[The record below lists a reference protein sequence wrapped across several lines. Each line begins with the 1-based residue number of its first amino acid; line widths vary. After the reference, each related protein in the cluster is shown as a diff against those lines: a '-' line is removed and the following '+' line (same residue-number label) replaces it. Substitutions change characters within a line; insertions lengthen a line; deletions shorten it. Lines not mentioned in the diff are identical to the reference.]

1 MVEDSD
7 IYFETERLVIRKF
20 RLSDLPTFLTY
31 RNDTHVARYQ
41 TWKTPLLEKEA
52 IEFINSQI
60 LSEIGIVDTWHQ
72 LAIELKE
79 NSLHIGDCA
88 IYTQHSGNQGEIGI
102 TISREYHRKGFAF
115 EVLRNLFKFI
125 FNELKFHRVTA
136 LVDSN
141 NVGSLFLMEKLGMRK
156 EGLYKESYYDKA
168 SDKWTDEV
176 FFAILEDEFLS

>member
-60 LSEIGIVDTWHQ
+60 LSEIGIGDTWH
-72 LAIELKE
+72 
-79 NSLHIGDCA
+79 
-88 IYTQHSGNQGEIGI
+88 
-102 TISREYHRKGFAF
+102 
-115 EVLRNLFKFI
+115 
-125 FNELKFHRVTA
+125 
-136 LVDSN
+136 
-141 NVGSLFLMEKLGMRK
+141 
-156 EGLYKESYYDKA
+156 
-168 SDKWTDEV
+168 
-176 FFAILEDEFLS
+176 